1 MVSRPRSSP
10 RSDPLCPYRSI
21 FRCSSAGFLAIA
33 RVGVNSDSPI
43 QFSRTVTGTDTIL
56 RNGRLGGRTRV
67 EMVMATIRQRIHG
80 RSLAPGAKLPSVRGL
95 AGTLNVTTWTVVEA
109 YERLVAEGAIHS
121 RPGSGFYVA
130 SQTAP
135 LSLSA
140 IGRAHV

>member
-1 MVSRPRSSP
+1 M
-10 RSDPLCPYRSI
+10 
-21 FRCSSAGFLAIA
+21 
-33 RVGVNSDSPI
+33 
-43 QFSRTVTGTDTIL
+43 
-56 RNGRLGGRTRV
+56 NGRLGGRTRV

-95 AGTLNVTTWTVVEA
+95 AGTLNVSTWTVVEA

-135 LSLSA
+135 PSLSES
-140 IGRAHV
+140 GPMLDRAVDPFWASHQSLAASEAGLTPGCRQRLASWLTLDGSEAAHRLCARADRYAL